1 MFYELVPTNTHFP
14 QFSFEQ
20 KCRKHKTKRLIETKE
35 SDITNVRILYADSV
49 ANFIWT

>member
-1 MFYELVPTNTHFP
+1 MLYELVPTNRHFP

-20 KCRKHKTKRLIETKE
+20 KCRKHETERLRKTKE